1 MYSALTT
8 PCVYMHCLQTSTS
21 GFALMNYTN
30 PSTSPPSVSKT
41 TAPSLAQPIN
51 RDYSQTTSNSKKMSS
66 KPNNQASA
74 EFTSY
79 YLQRATQELSE
90 DLDKVRNA
98 EDFKA
103 DSIPFLVHA
112 LQQGAGLF
120 SAEDQKRVVDGSKSK
135 DGDA

>member
-1 MYSALTT
+1 
-8 PCVYMHCLQTSTS
+8 
-21 GFALMNYTN
+21 
-30 PSTSPPSVSKT
+30 
-41 TAPSLAQPIN
+41 
-51 RDYSQTTSNSKKMSS
+51 MSS
-66 KPNNQASA
+66 KPTNQSSP

-98 EDFKA
+98 EDFKT

-120 SAEDQKRVVDGSKSK
+120 SPEDQKRVVAAPKAK

>member
-1 MYSALTT
+1 
-8 PCVYMHCLQTSTS
+8 
-21 GFALMNYTN
+21 
-30 PSTSPPSVSKT
+30 
-41 TAPSLAQPIN
+41 
-51 RDYSQTTSNSKKMSS
+51 MSS
-66 KPNNQASA
+66 KPANQSSQ

-103 DSIPFLVHA
+103 DSITFLVHA
-112 LQQGAGLF
+112 LQQGAALF
-120 SAEDQKRVVDGSKSK
+120 SPEDQKRVVAEPKAK

>member
-1 MYSALTT
+1 M
-8 PCVYMHCLQTSTS
+8 QT
-21 GFALMNYTN
+21 ANN
-30 PSTSPPSVSKT
+30 PSGIGRPLPHIIIMAGK
-41 TAPSLAQPIN
+41 
-51 RDYSQTTSNSKKMSS
+51 DD
-66 KPNNQASA
+66 ASA
-74 EFTSY
+74 NFTSF
-79 YLQRATQELSE
+79 YLQRATKEFAE

-120 SAEDQKRVVDGSKSK
+120 SAEDQKRVVAGSKSK

>member
-1 MYSALTT
+1 MRVYALSANLYFRLCSHELHQSFNITT
-8 PCVYMHCLQTSTS
+8 LGIQNHSTIFGPANKSGLFTDHVKLQ
-21 GFALMNYTN
+21 
-30 PSTSPPSVSKT
+30 
-41 TAPSLAQPIN
+41 
-51 RDYSQTTSNSKKMSS
+51 KMSS

>member
-1 MYSALTT
+1 
-8 PCVYMHCLQTSTS
+8 
-21 GFALMNYTN
+21 
-30 PSTSPPSVSKT
+30 
-41 TAPSLAQPIN
+41 
-51 RDYSQTTSNSKKMSS
+51 MSS
-66 KPNNQASA
+66 GPANQSSP

-112 LQQGAGLF
+112 LQQGACLF
-120 SAEDQKRVVDGSKSK
+120 TSSDQKRVVAEQKGKE
-135 DGDA
+135 GDA

>member
-1 MYSALTT
+1 
-8 PCVYMHCLQTSTS
+8 
-21 GFALMNYTN
+21 
-30 PSTSPPSVSKT
+30 
-41 TAPSLAQPIN
+41 
-51 RDYSQTTSNSKKMSS
+51 MSS
-66 KPNNQASA
+66 KLNTQPSA

-120 SAEDQKRVVDGSKSK
+120 SAEDQKRVVAGSETK
-135 DGDA
+135 DGEA

>member
-1 MYSALTT
+1 
-8 PCVYMHCLQTSTS
+8 
-21 GFALMNYTN
+21 
-30 PSTSPPSVSKT
+30 
-41 TAPSLAQPIN
+41 
-51 RDYSQTTSNSKKMSS
+51 MSS
-66 KPNNQASA
+66 KPTNPSSP

-112 LQQGAGLF
+112 LQQGADLF
-120 SAEDQKRVVDGSKSK
+120 SSEDQNRVIAEPKRKEEN
-135 DGDA
+135 A

>member
-1 MYSALTT
+1 MEVLCSHELHQPFNTT
-8 PCVYMHCLQTSTS
+8 TLGIQNHSTIFGPANKLGLFTDHVKLQ
-21 GFALMNYTN
+21 
-30 PSTSPPSVSKT
+30 
-41 TAPSLAQPIN
+41 
-51 RDYSQTTSNSKKMSS
+51 KKMSS

-120 SAEDQKRVVDGSKSK
+120 SAEDQKRVVDGSKGK